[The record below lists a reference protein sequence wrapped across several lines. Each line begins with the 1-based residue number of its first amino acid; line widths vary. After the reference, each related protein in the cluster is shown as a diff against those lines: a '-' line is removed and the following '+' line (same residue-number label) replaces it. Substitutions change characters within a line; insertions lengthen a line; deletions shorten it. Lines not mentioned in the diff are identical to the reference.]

1 MTNPNMN
8 DSLNNLMIQVNSFI
22 DKILNWR
29 ETKQQNNL
37 LVASLFDYVCENI
50 TEDEMKQ
57 IIIGAKETSK
67 GDKISDKIIE
77 KINNKSYDDMEI
89 NKKLTTRDAVQS
101 IIFTASSN
109 DPEYLVS
116 LVNFLFQQKN
126 GKIKRLTDSDFDFV
140 ISKFLQRVQEDA
152 HNWEEIIL
160 GMYKNTFNLLKS
172 VSINTTDYKPNS
184 VENKLFDDDKM
195 NNFDEMKKLM

>member
-1 MTNPNMN
+1 MN

-50 TEDEMKQ
+50 TENEMKQ
-57 IIIGAKETSK
+57 IIMIARESSK

-77 KINNKSYDDMEI
+77 KLNNSSYDDMKL
-89 NKKLTTRDAVQS
+89 NKKITTRDAVQS

-109 DPEYLVS
+109 DPEYLVC

-172 VSINTTDYKPNS
+172 VSINTTDYKSNPA
-184 VENKLFDDDKM
+184 ENKSFDDEKI